1 MSITKTASK
10 TVYPTNLI
18 KWALLAKLFS
28 SSFKRVK
35 HKGKSIHKKT
45 IKSSSSSSSS
55 KSSSSSSK
63 KHRLLKPHMINKTI
77 TSIIFVLI
85 LLLYMVFVSLEFT
98 SIIKIYKKKT
108 TNQPNR
114 ETDKLEYPNHH
125 DYYLRFLK

>member
-10 TVYPTNLI
+10 TVYPTKLI

-35 HKGKSIHKKT
+35 HKGKSTHKKT

-108 TNQPNR
+108 TNEPTNQPTKQRNGQIGI
-114 ETDKLEYPNHH
+114 P
-125 DYYLRFLK
+125 

>member
-10 TVYPTNLI
+10 TVYPTKLI

-35 HKGKSIHKKT
+35 HKGKSTHKKT
-45 IKSSSSSSSS
+45 IKSSSSSSS
-55 KSSSSSSK
+55 KSSSSFK

-98 SIIKIYKKKT
+98 SIIKI
-108 TNQPNR
+108 
-114 ETDKLEYPNHH
+114 
-125 DYYLRFLK
+125 

>member
-10 TVYPTNLI
+10 TVYPTKLI

-108 TNQPNR
+108 TNEPTNQPTKQRNGQIGI
-114 ETDKLEYPNHH
+114 P
-125 DYYLRFLK
+125 

>member
-108 TNQPNR
+108 TNEPTNQPTKQRNGQIGI
-114 ETDKLEYPNHH
+114 P
-125 DYYLRFLK
+125 

>member
-1 MSITKTASK
+1 
-10 TVYPTNLI
+10 
-18 KWALLAKLFS
+18 
-28 SSFKRVK
+28 
-35 HKGKSIHKKT
+35 
-45 IKSSSSSSSS
+45 
-55 KSSSSSSK
+55 
-63 KHRLLKPHMINKTI
+63 MINKTI

-98 SIIKIYKKKT
+98 SIIKIYKKT